1 MEAQPTLAVP
11 DDRETAQ
18 ADREVKHLKKTL
30 GRLDI
35 VFLIVAAVVS
45 IETLGQVSGFG
56 AETFT
61 WALVLAVFFLL
72 PYGLIFAETGG
83 AFTGEG
89 GVYVWC
95 RKAFG
100 RPIAAIA
107 SLLTW
112 VTQPVWVGGSMAF
125 IASETWNTYVTPFES
140 GSLTDYIFKLVF
152 IWLTVLAAIISLR
165 HGKWIPNAGAILK
178 IAFLVDLPGD
188 HRDLRG
194 ASWRRGP
201 VGQRFQP
208 DGGGP
213 ARRDTPAAVLL
224 SRVRVGQQ
232 RGGRDEEPRP

>member
-1 MEAQPTLAVP
+1 MNPPPTGA
-11 DDRETAQ
+11 TAQ

-61 WALVLAVFFLL
+61 WALVLAVLFLV

-112 VTQPVWVGGSMAF
+112 VTQPVWVGGSMA
-125 IASETWNTYVTPFES
+125 IYSAASH
-140 GSLTDYIFKLVF
+140 L
-152 IWLTVLAAIISLR
+152 
-165 HGKWIPNAGAILK
+165 
-178 IAFLVDLPGD
+178 LP
-188 HRDLRG
+188 
-194 ASWRRGP
+194 
-201 VGQRFQP
+201 
-208 DGGGP
+208 
-213 ARRDTPAAVLL
+213 
-224 SRVRVGQQ
+224 
-232 RGGRDEEPRP
+232 